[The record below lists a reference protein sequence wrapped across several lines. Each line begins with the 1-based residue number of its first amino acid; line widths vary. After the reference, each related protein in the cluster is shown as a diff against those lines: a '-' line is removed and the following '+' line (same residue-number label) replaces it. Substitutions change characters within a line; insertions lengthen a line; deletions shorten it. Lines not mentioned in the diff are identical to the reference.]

1 MPPDPPPR
9 RPIPLLLWA
18 VLGFFLILAFLFA
31 LRELNPAGLG

>member
-18 VLGFFLILAFLFA
+18 VLGFFRVLAFLFA